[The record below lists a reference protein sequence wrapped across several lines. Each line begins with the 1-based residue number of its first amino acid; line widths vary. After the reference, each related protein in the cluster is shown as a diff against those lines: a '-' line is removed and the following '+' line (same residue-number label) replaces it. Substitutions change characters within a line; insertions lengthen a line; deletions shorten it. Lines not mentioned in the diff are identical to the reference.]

1 MSTEAELQL
10 YFVACRNDID
20 AFNTMLDD
28 HPDTTAGGYQY
39 QILIMA
45 AHRGFTPIVE
55 RILLDDRVDPGLEN
69 NAALSCAVMRGH
81 MDVVQCLFD
90 DVRVDP
96 SADENHAYIVARASG
111 YNQIAA
117 LLLTDPRVED
127 GLPAIQHILNG
138 IVEH

>member
-1 MSTEAELQL
+1 
-10 YFVACRNDID
+10 
-20 AFNTMLDD
+20 
-28 HPDTTAGGYQY
+28 
-39 QILIMA
+39 
-45 AHRGFTPIVE
+45 
-55 RILLDDRVDPGLEN
+55 
-69 NAALSCAVMRGH
+69 MRGH